1 MFSET
6 LLLVVIIQ
14 RDFLQM
20 LHHKMLW
27 SLILQI
33 NKQLGNGTLSGK
45 RAFFTHDQALET
57 DVTALI

>member
-1 MFSET
+1 
-6 LLLVVIIQ
+6 
-14 RDFLQM
+14 M

-33 NKQLGNGTLSGK
+33 NKQIGDGTLSRN

-57 DVTALI
+57 GVTALI